1 MPQVK
6 RGSTVL
12 VHYTAMLKN
21 RKVVMTTAGGDPLRL
36 TVGAGKTMRGL
47 EEALEGMSPGE
58 SRRVTVPPEKAFGK
72 RNPHAAV
79 HLSMDTIGAVG
90 DRPSQFQHQRVSGMA
105 PGEYTVTSGDKG
117 IVVDANPQL
126 AGEELILEI
135 ELVDILR

>member
-21 RKVVMTTAGGDPLRL
+21 RKIVESTAGSDPVRL
-36 TVGAGKTMRGL
+36 TVGAGKALRGL

-58 SRRVTVPPEKAFGK
+58 SKWVTVPPERAYGRRKPSGAT
-72 RNPHAAV
+72 
-79 HLSMDTIGAVG
+79 HLSQDAAAPLG
-90 DRPSQFQHQRVSGMA
+90 DRPARFQQQVVTGMA
-105 PGEYTVTSGDKG
+105 PGDYTVTSTDRG
-117 IVVDANPQL
+117 IVVDNNPHL

-135 ELVDILR
+135 ELVDILT